1 MGETMGARRLLAVAS
16 VMGLG
21 LISAAVAQ
29 GAGQAMAAPGKPGAV
44 ASHHIAGRTLA
55 RSPQRPSA
63 PGIGVTVTQTAN
75 PDPYV
80 PGEPLTFTVSLVTTC
95 GAGGCPVG
103 GPTVLGVLVNDPLP
117 AQLSGA
123 TFTWTCAASAGS
135 SCAAS
140 GTGNIHDSATIAE
153 VGNLTYT
160 VTGTVPASARG
171 MLLNGV
177 TVTAA
182 GVAIPV
188 CNPDCAA
195 AVSVP
200 PAPVVGLAIAKRVAP
215 DPYVPGQRL
224 AYTVTVSNSG
234 PSDAFGARINDP
246 LPAQLSGAKLTWTC
260 TATAGSSCAAS
271 GSGAIA
277 DTVTIAV
284 GGHLTYTLTG
294 TVPPGTR
301 GTLTNTA
308 TITPSSADTD
318 HGCHPHCSATALDTT
333 ASAPPIVPV
342 TG

>member
-1 MGETMGARRLLAVAS
+1 MRARRLLIAGTVS

-21 LISAAVAQ
+21 LMSAVVAQ
-29 GAGQAMAAPGKPGAV
+29 GAGQAMAAPGSPAAIAGHA
-44 ASHHIAGRTLA
+44 IAGRALA
-55 RSPQRPSA
+55 PAVARPA
-63 PGIGVTVTQTAN
+63 AQGIGVTVTKTAN

-80 PGEPLTFTVSLVTTC
+80 PGEPLTFTVSLVTSC
-95 GAGGCPVG
+95 AAGGCPVG
-103 GPTVLGVLVNDPLP
+103 APAALGVIISDPLP

-123 TFTWTCAASAGS
+123 KFTWTCAASAGS
-135 SCAAS
+135 SCAPS
-140 GTGNIHDSATIAE
+140 GTGGIHDSADVTE
-153 VGNLTYT
+153 VGTLTYT
-160 VTGTVPASARG
+160 VKGTVPASARG

-200 PAPVVGLAIAKRVAP
+200 PAPVVGLAVAKRVAP

-234 PSDAFGARINDP
+234 PSDAFGARVSDP
-246 LPAQLSGAKLTWTC
+246 LPAQLSGAKVTWAC
-260 TATAGSSCAAS
+260 RATAGSSCAAS
-271 GSGAIA
+271 GSGAIH
-277 DTVTIAV
+277 DVVNIAV
-284 GGHLTYTLTG
+284 GGHLTYIVTG

-301 GTLTNTA
+301 GTITETA
-308 TITPSSADTD
+308 TVTPSSADTD
-318 HGCHPHCSATALDTT
+318 RGCHPHCSATARDIP
-333 ASAPPIVPV
+333 ASTLPVVPV

>member
-1 MGETMGARRLLAVAS
+1 
-16 VMGLG
+16 MGLG
-21 LISAAVAQ
+21 LISAAVVQ
-29 GAGQAMAAPGKPGAV
+29 GAGEAMAAPGEPAAV
-44 ASHHIAGRTLA
+44 AGHAMAGRALA
-55 RSPQRPSA
+55 PAAERPAA

-103 GPTVLGVLVNDPLP
+103 GPAVLGVLVNDPLP

-123 TFTWTCAASAGS
+123 KFTWTCAASAGS
-135 SCAAS
+135 SCAAA
-140 GTGNIHDSATIAE
+140 GTGNIHDSAHITE

-160 VTGTVPASARG
+160 VKGTVPASARG

-200 PAPVVGLAIAKRVAP
+200 PAPAVGLAVAKRAAP
-215 DPYVPGQRL
+215 DPYVPGQQL
-224 AYTVTVSNSG
+224 TYTVTVSNSG
-234 PSDAFGARINDP
+234 PSDAFGARIDDP
-246 LPAQLSGAKLTWTC
+246 LPAALTGHGFTWKC
-260 TATAGSSCAAS
+260 TASAGSSCAAS
-271 GSGAIA
+271 GSGSIH
-277 DTVTIAV
+277 DVVTIAV
-284 GGHLTYTLTG
+284 GGRLTYTITG

-301 GTLTNTA
+301 GTITNTA
-308 TITPSSADTD
+308 TATPSLADTD
-318 HGCHPHCSATALDTT
+318 RGCHPHCSATALVTH
-333 ASAPPIVPV
+333 AAAPPALPVVPV